1 MLANG
6 SARDSTKLALSG
18 GTMSGVLNTQSPTSY
33 VKSTIQEIKGAP
45 ITVPIVNVGSSSGYV
60 PFLHQR
66 ASFVSG
72 YVTHLSLGIYKH
84 TSA

>member
-1 MLANG
+1 MA
-6 SARDSTKLALSG
+6 
-18 GTMSGVLNTQSPTSY
+18 GVLNTHSPTNY

-45 ITVPIVNVGSSSGYV
+45 ITVPRVSVGSSSGYV
-60 PFLHQR
+60 PFLHQM
-66 ASFVSG
+66 ASHVSG